1 MQHAPT
7 NWQIWIDTG
16 GTFSDCIAISPEG
29 KMIRV
34 KVLSSAAIRG
44 TLVARLS
51 PGVFEVRHN
60 WRFTGNPLPGFT
72 CCLLQDRSRNFQVI
86 GFDPSSGI
94 LQLDGDCSLEEAAD
108 IELFTGEEAPVL
120 AARLATGA
128 GPGTELPP
136 IDMRLGST
144 KGTNALLERKGAK
157 VTLLITK
164 GFKDLLFIGTQQRP
178 DLFQL
183 DIPDPLLL
191 FDEVIEVN
199 ERMDAYGEVVHAFTA
214 EEAAAV
220 AEKVSHGV
228 VAVAFLHAYRN
239 PDHELI
245 MQEALIARGLHEV
258 SLSHALSAAIKIYPR
273 AQTALVNAY
282 LSPIINAYLGSI
294 RRSMD
299 QGASDQVRRLRVM
312 TSAGGLVDAAFFQ
325 PKDSLLSGPAG
336 GVVGAASIATELGY
350 QKILSFDM
358 GGTSTDTSR
367 YDGNMDYEFITRI
380 GGIEMSSAT
389 VAIETV
395 AAGGGSVCSFDGYKL
410 VVGPESAGANPGPAC
425 YGAGG
430 PLTITDVNLLLGKLD
445 STEMGIPVNFMAAE
459 RALDAIREK
468 IFRESGK
475 VFEKKELLLGF
486 EQIAN
491 EKMAEA
497 IRGISVKK
505 GFDPRTYTLLA
516 FGGAGGLHACAVA
529 SLLGI
534 DEVIVPYDA
543 GLLSAYGI
551 GHARVSRMA
560 SYQVLESWPAFRPK
574 LDSIRTELEEKV
586 FAALIAEGCDP
597 EALKIEKVSVFLRLK
612 GQEYALEV
620 PWQQDPAHIPDKFE
634 RAYKQLFGYFPDNRT
649 LEVESLKVMGY
660 YEPPGIQRSFG
671 VCRTYA
677 PVPFK
682 NHFAALTG
690 SDIPVYRW
698 DDLTCGARIKGPA
711 IVLNPTSTLYVE
723 RTWEL
728 DIRENQHA
736 VMSNLMPKRGT
747 SGSDN
752 ELIELELFT
761 NRFAAIAEEMGA
773 QLQRTSISVNIK
785 ERLDFSCALLDAE
798 AQLLVNAPHIPV
810 HLGSLGVCARLVLE
824 QLPMEPGDVV
834 ITNHPKFGGSHLPDI
849 TLISP
854 VHDDREQLIG
864 YVVNRAHHAEL
875 GGKRPGSMPPDATNL
890 EEEGVVIPPTY
901 LVKKGR
907 VQWRLMQA
915 LLSGSAYP
923 SRSVEENIADINA
936 ALAALRRGTEALKDL
951 VRQQGL
957 EKVQVYMRKLK
968 DYAAAIL
975 QEYIRPY
982 DNGVFYAEESL
993 DDGHIICVKIEV
1005 KGGQISFDFSGTSA
1019 VHPGN
1024 LNANVS
1030 IVYSAVLYVLRLLC
1044 RKPIPLNEGL
1054 MQNVHIRLPETSFL
1068 HPIFPDIPSACPAV
1082 VGGNTEVSQRLVDT
1096 LLKALRLS
1104 ACSQG
1109 TMNNFL
1115 FGNNNFGYYE
1125 TICGGV
1131 GAGPGF
1137 RGRSAVHQHM
1147 TNTRIT
1153 DPEDMELK
1161 YPVRLREFAVRKGS
1175 GGIGQWRGGDGIVR
1189 EVEFLD
1195 SVEMTILSQHRVVAP
1210 FGMEGGEPGARGE
1223 QYIIRADGKKEILEG
1238 VDSAELEAGDRVII
1252 YSPGGGGW
1260 GKAEE

>member
-1 MQHAPT
+1 MQHESV

-16 GTFSDCIAISPEG
+16 GTFSDCIAISPDG

-44 TLVARLS
+44 TFLRRVS
-51 PGVFEVRHN
+51 PGVFAIRHN
-60 WRFTGNPLPGFT
+60 WRFSGNPLLGFSG
-72 CCLLQDRSRNFQVI
+72 CLLQDRARNFRVT
-86 GFDPSSGI
+86 GFDAAGGTI
-94 LQLDGDCSLEEAAD
+94 TLDTDFPLEAAAD
-108 IELFTGEEAPVL
+108 FELFTGEEAPVL
-120 AARLATGA
+120 AARLATGTR
-128 GPGTELPP
+128 PGIDLPP

-144 KGTNALLERKGAK
+144 KGTNALLEKKGAK

-164 GFKDLLFIGTQQRP
+164 GFKDLVFIGTQQRP
-178 DLFQL
+178 NLFEL
-183 DIPDPLLL
+183 NIPDPLLL
-191 FDEVIEVN
+191 FDEVIEVP
-199 ERMDAYGEVVHAFTA
+199 ERLDASGEVVLPLTP
-214 EEAAAV
+214 EDAAAV
-220 AEKVSHGV
+220 AKKITNSV

-239 PDHELI
+239 PIHELR
-245 MQEALIARGLHEV
+245 MREALVHLGWSDI
-258 SLSHALSAAIKIYPR
+258 SLSHVLSSAIKIYPR
-273 AQTALVNAY
+273 TQTALVNAY

-294 RRSMD
+294 RESMD
-299 QGASDQVRRLRVM
+299 EGDVEQGRRLRVM

-336 GVVGAASIATELGY
+336 GVVGAASIAAELGY
-350 QKILSFDM
+350 QKVLSFDM
-358 GGTSTDTSR
+358 GGTSTDTAR
-367 YDGNMDYEFITRI
+367 YDGGMDYEFITRI
-380 GGIEMSSAT
+380 GGIEMSSPT

-395 AAGGGSVCSFDGYKL
+395 AAGGGSACDFDGYKL

-445 STEMGIPVNFMAAE
+445 SSEMGIPVNVIAAE
-459 RALDAIREK
+459 RALDEIRQK
-468 IFRESGK
+468 IFRDSGM

-551 GHARVSRMA
+551 GHARVARMA
-560 SYQVLESWPAFRPK
+560 SYQVLESWSAFRPK
-574 LDSIRTELEEKV
+574 LDSVRTALEEKV
-586 FAALIAEGCDP
+586 FAELKAEGCDP
-597 EALKIEKVSVFLRLK
+597 EALAIDKVSVFLRLK
-612 GQEYALEV
+612 GQEYALEI
-620 PWQQDPAHIPDKFE
+620 PWQHDLALIPDKFE
-634 RAYKQLFGYFPDNRT
+634 HAYKKLFGYFPENRT
-649 LEVESLKVMGY
+649 LEVESLKVIGY
-660 YEPPGIQRSFG
+660 YQPPRMKRSSG
-671 VCRTYA
+671 TCRSYFPA
-677 PVPFK
+677 PFK
-682 NHFAALTG
+682 NHTSVLAG
-690 SDIPVYRW
+690 QDVPVYRW
-698 DDLTCGARIKGPA
+698 DDLDCGARIKGPA
-711 IVLNPTSTLYVE
+711 IVLNPTSTVYVE
-723 RTWEL
+723 GTWEL
-728 DIRENQHA
+728 SMQENQHV
-736 VMSNLMPKRGT
+736 VMTNLMQKRNMAGLEH
-747 SGSDN
+747 

-761 NRFAAIAEEMGA
+761 NRFSAIAEEMGA

-785 ERLDFSCALLDAE
+785 ERLDFSCALLDQH

-810 HLGSLGVCARLVLE
+810 HLGSLGICARLVLE
-824 QLPMEPGDVV
+824 QLPMEEGDVV
-834 ITNHPKFGGSHLPDI
+834 ITNHPKYGGSHLPDI
-849 TLISP
+849 TLMSP
-854 VHDDREQLIG
+854 VYDDRQQLIG
-864 YVVNRAHHAEL
+864 YVINRAHHAEL
-875 GGKRPGSMPPDATNL
+875 GGKRPGSMPPDAKNL

-901 LVKKGR
+901 LVKKGQ

-923 SRSVEENIADINA
+923 SRAADENIADINA
-936 ALAALRRGTEALKDL
+936 ALASLRRGSEALKEL

-957 EKVQVYMRKLK
+957 EKVQGYMQKLK
-968 DYAAAIL
+968 DHASAIL
-975 QEYIRPY
+975 REYIQPY
-982 DNGVFYAEESL
+982 DNQVYDAEESM
-993 DDGHIICVKIEV
+993 DDGHLIRVRITVKD
-1005 KGGQISFDFSGTSA
+1005 GHISFDFSGTSP

-1044 RKPIPLNEGL
+1044 QKPIPLNEGL
-1054 MQNVHIRLPETSFL
+1054 MQNVSIKLPDASFL
-1068 HPIFPDIPSACPAV
+1068 HPVFPDTPSACPAV

-1096 LLKALRLS
+1096 LLKALRMS

-1115 FGNNNFGYYE
+1115 FGNDTFGYYE

-1161 YPVRLREFAVRKGS
+1161 YPVRLREFSIREGS
-1175 GGIGQWRGGDGIVR
+1175 GGRGKWPGGDGIVR
-1189 EVEFLD
+1189 ELEFLD
-1195 SVEMTILSQHRVVAP
+1195 AVEMTILSQHRVVAP
-1210 FGMEGGEPGARGE
+1210 FGMEGGSAGACGE
-1223 QYIIRADGKKEILEG
+1223 QYIIRANGEKEQLLG
-1238 VDSAELEAGDRVII
+1238 VDSAELQAGDRVVIH
-1252 YSPGGGGW
+1252 SPGGGAW
-1260 GKAEE
+1260 GN